1 MGAIL
6 PVDGAIKWE
15 IGVRTSA
22 EQTQLATAAG
32 ALSPM
37 RWEE

>member
-6 PVDGAIKWE
+6 PVDGAGKPE
-15 IGVRTSA
+15 KSQSSK
-22 EQTQLATAAG
+22 EPTQLATAAG

-37 RWEE
+37 R

>member
-6 PVDGAIKWE
+6 PVDGAGKLKK
-15 IGVRTSA
+15 VRA
-22 EQTQLATAAG
+22 LEPTQLATAAG

-37 RWEE
+37 R